1 MPRIFIHAL
10 IALLLLT
17 GAAQAAEPKI
27 IKVLPHLLDVNGRHT
42 VSPNLFERDTYQA
55 KLKANPDLQ
64 SGIRYDV
71 HWRANAAGEFVLK
84 LELLGRVEQGQV
96 NRRTIET
103 PVTGKRTGAKWSA
116 LSFLGADFKEFG
128 PIVAWRVSLWQG
140 DTMLARQQSFLWE

>member
-1 MPRIFIHAL
+1 VPRNVLHAL

-27 IKVLPHLLDVNGRHT
+27 IKVLPHLLDLNGRHT

-71 HWRANAAGEFVLK
+71 HWRANASGKFVLK
-84 LELLGRVEQGQV
+84 LELLGRVERGQI

-103 PVTGKRTGAKWSA
+103 PVTSKRTGAKWSA
-116 LSFLGADFKEFG
+116 LNFLGQDFKEFG